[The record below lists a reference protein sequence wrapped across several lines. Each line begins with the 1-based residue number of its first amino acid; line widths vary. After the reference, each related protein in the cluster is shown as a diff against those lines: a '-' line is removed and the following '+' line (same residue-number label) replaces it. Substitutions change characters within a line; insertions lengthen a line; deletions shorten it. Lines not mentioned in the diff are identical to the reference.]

1 MCIIKENMSNL
12 QGVFRCLMLGV
23 CHSGAC
29 YPLPR
34 VEGQHVLNNIK
45 EVLTVT
51 RLRQTIQI
59 FYVIVIVKRILTL

>member
-51 RLRQTIQI
+51 RLRQTI
-59 FYVIVIVKRILTL
+59 